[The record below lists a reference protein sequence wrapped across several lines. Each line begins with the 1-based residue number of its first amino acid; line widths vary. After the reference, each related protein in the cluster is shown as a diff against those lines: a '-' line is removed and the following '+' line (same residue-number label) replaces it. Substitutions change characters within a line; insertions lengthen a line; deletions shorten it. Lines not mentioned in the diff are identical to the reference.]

1 MKIINTIK
9 NPNLI
14 KLVPLNEVLKDSN
27 EYVNSK
33 IM

>member
-14 KLVPLNEVLKDSN
+14 KLLTVNEILKDSA
-27 EYVNSK
+27 EYTYSN